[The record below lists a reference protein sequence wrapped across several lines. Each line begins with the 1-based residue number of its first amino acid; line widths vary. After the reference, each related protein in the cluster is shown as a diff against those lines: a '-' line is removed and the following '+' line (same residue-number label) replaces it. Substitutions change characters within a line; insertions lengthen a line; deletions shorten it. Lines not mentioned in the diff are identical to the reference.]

1 MIWAFLLIS
10 SFSRNRKFAL
20 TCVSILMLR
29 VTVGSDEQ
37 NQQFISI
44 VEAFYH

>member
-1 MIWAFLLIS
+1 MALSVTDNLVRSLRMIWAFL
-10 SFSRNRKFAL
+10 
-20 TCVSILMLR
+20 LR